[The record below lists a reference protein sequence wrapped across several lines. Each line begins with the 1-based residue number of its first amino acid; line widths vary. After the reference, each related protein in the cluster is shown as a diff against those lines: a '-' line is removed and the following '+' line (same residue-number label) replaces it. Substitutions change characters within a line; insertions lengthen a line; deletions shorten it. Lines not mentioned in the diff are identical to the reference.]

1 MNSDTSRDEARARPV
16 SWWPMAAIALGQAQ
30 MSWNT
35 NALPVSVGG
44 ISAEF
49 GTAPTLVV
57 TAIVAHSLGVA
68 GFTMLGA
75 RLGRRIGSLRVYR
88 SMTVV
93 FLLAMVLVTT
103 ARSPAVLI
111 GAQLLAGLAAAAIIP
126 ALVVLTAQHYQGRQR
141 ATALGVL
148 GAVQAIAT
156 VVAFFIAGVV
166 GTYFG
171 WRYSFGL
178 LIPLSLLALLM
189 SWRLQPVAPA
199 PEIGLDRVGALLAAA
214 AVLLL
219 SLGFDK
225 LEDWGWLLADPGAPV
240 SLLGLS
246 PAPVMIFCGLLGV
259 QFFIAWTQRREA
271 RGEPPLLALAVIES
285 KPERAAVVAM
295 MAMTMLG
302 KSVTFLIPLYM
313 QIIQGRNS
321 LQTAVAMIPYQVAVM
336 AAAILVVQ
344 LYLRM
349 SPRRIARQAF
359 AVVIM
364 GTLLLALT
372 VRNDWSNLY
381 VVAGLLLVGL
391 GQGALSTLLFNVLV
405 SASPTELAGDVGALR
420 GTVGH
425 LAAAIGTAVTGAFVV
440 AVLAANIQRAVV
452 DHPTLP
458 PGLISQIPLDNVTFV
473 GNDRLREVMSRTNA
487 APEQVEAAVEINAD
501 ARLHAIKL
509 TFLLLTGLGLL
520 AFVPAG
526 RLPNYR
532 RDDGPVGEG
541 AVRSV
546 VPPTR
551 AGR

>member
-1 MNSDTSRDEARARPV
+1 
-16 SWWPMAAIALGQAQ
+16 MAAIAMGQAQ
-30 MSWNT
+30 MSWNI

-44 ISAEF
+44 ISADF
-49 GTAPTLVV
+49 GAAPTLVV
-57 TAIVAHSLGVA
+57 TAIVAYSLGVA

-75 RLGRRIGSLRVYR
+75 RLGRQLGSLRVYR
-88 SMTVV
+88 WMTGTFIV
-93 FLLAMVLVTT
+93 AMVLMTS
-103 ARSPAVLI
+103 ARSPAVMI
-111 GAQLLAGLAAAAIIP
+111 AAQLLAGLASAAIVP
-126 ALVVLTAQHYQGRQR
+126 ALVVLTAQHYRGRQR

-166 GTYFG
+166 GTFLG

-178 LIPLSLLALLM
+178 LIPFSIAALLM
-189 SWRLQPVAPA
+189 SWRLDPVAPA
-199 PEIGLDRVGALLAAA
+199 PQLGIDRVGALLAAA
-214 AVLLL
+214 AVVLL

-225 LEDWGWLLADPGAPV
+225 LENWGWLLPEPGAPV

-246 PAPVMIFCGLLGV
+246 PAPVMIVCGLLGV

-271 RGEPPLLALAVIES
+271 RGEAPLLALAVIES

-295 MAMTMLG
+295 MVMTVLG
-302 KSVTFLIPLYM
+302 KSITFLIPLYM
-313 QIIQGRNS
+313 QIIQGSNS
-321 LQTAVAMIPYQVAVM
+321 LQTAVAMIPYQLAVM
-336 AAAILVVQ
+336 AAAILVVR

-349 SPRRIARQAF
+349 SPRLIARQAF

-405 SASPTELAGDVGALR
+405 SASPTEYAGDVGALR
-420 GTVGH
+420 GTVSH
-425 LAAAIGTAVTGAFVV
+425 LASAIGTAVTGAFVV

-452 DHPTLP
+452 DHPAIP
-458 PGLISQIPLDNVTFV
+458 PGLISQVPLDNVTFV
-473 GNDRLREVMSRTNA
+473 SNDRLREVMSRTTA
-487 APEQVEAAVEINAD
+487 TPGQVEAALEINAD
-501 ARLHAIKL
+501 ARLRAMKL

-520 AFVPAG
+520 ALVPAG

-532 RDDGPVGEG
+532 REDGPAG
-541 AVRSV
+541 AAAARSA
-546 VPPTR
+546 VPPAS